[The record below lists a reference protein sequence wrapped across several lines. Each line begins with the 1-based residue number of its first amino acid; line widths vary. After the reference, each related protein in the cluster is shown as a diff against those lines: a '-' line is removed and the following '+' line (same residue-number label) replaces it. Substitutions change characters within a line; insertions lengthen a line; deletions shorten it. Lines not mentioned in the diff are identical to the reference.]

1 MTSDWLGDWER
12 THDCC
17 TLGANH
23 IGTKVTLM
31 GWVQRRRD
39 HGGLIFI
46 DLRDRAGI
54 TQVVFDPQRNAE
66 AHQRAHSLRPEHV
79 IGVRGKVRLRPE
91 GMTNPKLETG
101 EIEVVVHEYRLFN
114 TSLTPPFQ
122 VEPDVD
128 AGENLRLR
136 YRFLDLRRPN
146 IFQNLLRRHHAAQA
160 VRHYLNDLDFLEV
173 ETPVLTR
180 STPEGARDYLVPSRL
195 NPGKFYALP
204 QSPQLFKQLLM
215 VAGFERYYQ
224 IVKCFRD
231 EDLRADRQPEFTQV
245 DMEMAFVN
253 EENIFEITEGLLH
266 HVFKKILGYELEIPF
281 PRLTYDEAIARYGT
295 DKPDTR
301 FGLELVDVT
310 PAFANSNF
318 RVFAQLIDAGGMV
331 KALNLK
337 GQANL
342 PRSDLDK
349 MQGKENLA
357 NHYDVQTGAQGVA
370 WIKVQ
375 ENNWQGPVAKN
386 LSDSEKKLLAETA
399 GLETG
404 DLIIFVAGEPGV
416 VNPTL
421 DILRGYFGRR
431 LNLLSTEHYCFTW
444 ITRFPLLE
452 YDLAEK
458 RYVAVHH
465 PFTSPAEED
474 LGLLAA
480 QPEKVRSRAYDLVLN
495 GYEIGGG
502 SIRIHDH
509 DLQQQ
514 VFKALGINE
523 DEAQHKFGF
532 MLDALKYGAPP
543 HGGIALGFDRLVMLM
558 CRAQSIR
565 DVIAFPKTQKAA
577 CAMTQAPESVSL
589 EQLLELSLKLD
600 LSA

>member
-1 MTSDWLGDWER
+1 MALDSSGDWER
-12 THDCC
+12 THDCG
-17 TLGANH
+17 TLGPGH
-23 IGTKVTLM
+23 LGSRVTLM

-46 DLRDRAGI
+46 DLRDRVGI

-66 AHQRAHSLRPEHV
+66 AHQRAHALRPEHV
-79 IGVRGKVRLRPE
+79 IGVYGEVRLRPE
-91 GMTNPKLETG
+91 GMTNPKLKTG
-101 EIEVVVHEYRLFN
+101 EIEIIVDGYRLFN
-114 TSLTPPFQ
+114 ASLTPPFQ

-136 YRFLDLRRPN
+136 YRYLDLRRPN
-146 IFQNLLRRHHAAQA
+146 IFRNLLRRHHAAQA
-160 VRHYLNDLDFLEV
+160 VREYLNDVDFLEV

-215 VAGFERYYQ
+215 IAGFDRYYQ
-224 IVKCFRD
+224 LVKCFRD
-231 EDLRADRQPEFTQV
+231 EDLRSDRQPEFTQI

-253 EENIFEITEGLLH
+253 EEQIFKITEGLLNH
-266 HVFKKILGYELEIPF
+266 LFEKVLSHKLEIPF
-281 PRLTYDEAIARYGT
+281 PRLTYDDAIARYGT

-301 FGLELVDVT
+301 FGMELLDVT
-310 PAFANSNF
+310 PVFASSNF
-318 RVFAQLIDAGGMV
+318 RVFVQLIEAGGMV

-337 GQANL
+337 GQASL

-349 MQGKENLA
+349 MQGKDNLA

-386 LSDSEKKLLAETA
+386 LSSSEKRLLAETA
-399 GLETG
+399 GLEPG
-404 DLIIFVAGEPGV
+404 DLILFVAGEPGV

-421 DILRGYFGRR
+421 DILRGHFGRR
-431 LNLLSTEHYCFTW
+431 LNLVPDKKYAFTW
-444 ITRFPLLE
+444 ITHFPLME
-452 YDLAEK
+452 YDLAAK

-465 PFTSPAEED
+465 PFTAPAEHD
-474 LGLLAA
+474 LELLAT
-480 QPEKVRSRAYDLVLN
+480 QPENVRSRAYDLVLN
-495 GYEIGGG
+495 GFEIGGG

-509 DLQQQ
+509 ILQQQ
-514 VFKALGINE
+514 VFQALGIEE

-532 MLDALKYGAPP
+532 ILDALRYGAPP

-558 CRAQSIR
+558 CGADSIR

-577 CAMTQAPESVSL
+577 CPMTQAPEEVSL

-600 LSA
+600 LPG

>member
-1 MTSDWLGDWER
+1 MNLDSLGDWER
-12 THDCC
+12 THDCG
-17 TLGANH
+17 TLGPGH
-23 IGTKVTLM
+23 IRARVTLM

-46 DLRDRAGI
+46 DLRDRVGI

-66 AHQRAHSLRPEHV
+66 AHQRAHALRPEHV
-79 IGVRGKVRLRPE
+79 IGVHGEVRLRPE
-91 GMTNPKLETG
+91 GMTNPKLKTG
-101 EIEVVVHEYRLFN
+101 EIEIIVDEYRLFN
-114 TSLTPPFQ
+114 ASLTPPFQ
-122 VEPDVD
+122 VESDVD

-136 YRFLDLRRPN
+136 YRYLDLRRPN

-160 VRHYLNDLDFLEV
+160 VREYLNDIDFLEV

-180 STPEGARDYLVPSRL
+180 STPEGARDYLVPSRV

-215 VAGFERYYQ
+215 IAGFDRYYQ
-224 IVKCFRD
+224 IVKCYRD
-231 EDLRADRQPEFTQV
+231 EDLRSDRQPEFTQI

-253 EENIFEITEGLLH
+253 EEQIFKVTEGLLKH
-266 HVFKKILGYELEIPF
+266 LFEKVLGHKLEIPF
-281 PRLTYDEAIARYGT
+281 PRLTYDEALARYGT

-301 FGLELVDVT
+301 FGMELMDVT
-310 PAFANSNF
+310 PVFASSNF
-318 RVFAQLIDAGGMV
+318 RVFVQLIEAGGMV

-337 GQANL
+337 GQASL

-349 MQGKENLA
+349 MQGKGNLT

-375 ENNWQGPVAKN
+375 ESNWQGPVAKN
-386 LSDSEKKLLAETA
+386 LTSNEKNLLAETA
-399 GLETG
+399 GLEPG
-404 DLIIFVAGEPGV
+404 DLILFVAGEPSV

-421 DILRGYFGRR
+421 DILRGHFSHR
-431 LNLLSTEHYCFTW
+431 LNLVPDGKYAFTW
-444 ITRFPLLE
+444 ITQFPLME

-465 PFTSPAEED
+465 PFTAPAEND
-474 LGLLAA
+474 LELLAT
-480 QPEKVRSRAYDLVLN
+480 QPDKVRSRAYDLVLN
-495 GYEIGGG
+495 GFEIGGG

-509 DLQQQ
+509 ALQQQ
-514 VFKALGINE
+514 VFQVLGIEE

-532 MLDALKYGAPP
+532 ILDALRYGAPP

-558 CRAQSIR
+558 CGADSIR

-577 CAMTQAPESVSL
+577 CPMTQAPESVSL

-600 LSA
+600 LPG

>member
-1 MTSDWLGDWER
+1 MALDSLGDWER
-12 THDCC
+12 TYDCG
-17 TLGANH
+17 TLAADHRGN
-23 IGTKVTLM
+23 KVTLM

-54 TQVVFDPQRNAE
+54 TQVVFDPERNAE
-66 AHQRAHSLRPEHV
+66 AHQRAHALRPEHV
-79 IGVRGKVRLRPE
+79 IGVRGEVRLRPE
-91 GMTNPKLETG
+91 GMTNPKLKTG
-101 EIEVVVHEYRLFN
+101 EIEIIVDEYRLFN

-122 VEPDVD
+122 VEPDID

-160 VRHYLNDLDFLEV
+160 VRQYLNDLDFLEV

-180 STPEGARDYLVPSRL
+180 STPEGARDYLVPSRV

-215 VAGFERYYQ
+215 MAGFERYYQ

-253 EENIFEITEGLLH
+253 EEQIFKITEGLLH
-266 HVFKKILGYELEIPF
+266 HLFKKVLGHKLEIPF

-310 PAFANSNF
+310 PVFADSDF

-337 GQANL
+337 GQAIL

-357 NHYDVQTGAQGVA
+357 NHYDVQTGVQGVA

-375 ENNWQGPVAKN
+375 ENNWQGPIAKN
-386 LSDSEKKLLAETA
+386 LSGREKSLLAKTA
-399 GLETG
+399 GLEPG
-404 DLIIFVAGEPGV
+404 DLILFVAGDPVV

-421 DILRGYFGRR
+421 EILRGHFGRR
-431 LNLLSTEHYCFTW
+431 LNLLTGKQFCFTW
-444 ITRFPLLE
+444 ITHFPLLQ
-452 YDLAEK
+452 YDMAAK

-465 PFTSPAEED
+465 PFTAAAEQD
-474 LGLLAA
+474 LEILAA

-495 GYEIGGG
+495 GNEIGGG

-509 DLQQQ
+509 DLQLQ
-514 VFKALGINE
+514 VFKILGIDQ

-558 CRAQSIR
+558 CAADSIR

-577 CAMTQAPESVSL
+577 CPMTQAPESVSL

-600 LSA
+600 LPG